1 MKPKNRLKNQTFNDG
16 LLQILYQKDV
26 SQPGEYE
33 SRQTVTRYTG
43 LPYEERRVGI
53 TRFYQGKQAGV
64 EIDRVIRC
72 PRRDDVY
79 VQDVILDVSSNT
91 HYTIEQVQ
99 VVIDL
104 DPPSMDLSLI
114 FRTNPIKI
122 AEEEEPEE
130 EESIIPEVPGGD
142 EDDTG

>member
-16 LLQILYQKDV
+16 LAKIYYQKDIAE
-26 SQPGEYE
+26 PGEFE
-33 SRQTVTRYTG
+33 NLQMVVRYAG

-72 PRRDDVY
+72 PRRDDVHT
-79 VQDVILDVSSNT
+79 QDVILDVSSNT
-91 HYTIEQVQ
+91 QYTIEQVQ

>member
-16 LLQILYQKDV
+16 LAKIYYKKDV
-26 SQPGEYE
+26 AEPGEFE
-33 SRQTVTRYTG
+33 NLQTVVRYAG

-72 PRRDDVY
+72 PRRDDVHA
-79 VQDVILDVSSNT
+79 QDVILDVSCNT
-91 HYTIEQVQ
+91 QYTIEQVQ
-99 VVIDL
+99 VVTDL
-104 DPPSMDLSLI
+104 DPPSMDISLI
-114 FRTNPIKI
+114 FRTNPIKF
-122 AEEEEPEE
+122 AEEEPEE
-130 EESIIPEVPGGD
+130 EDPVIPEDPGGD